1 MMILAL
7 LVAAALTYTI
17 GRGLVRVLG
26 WPRDLESAM
35 RWAIALVVVA
45 VVYSGLPELL
55 ALARPLLP
63 DLPGGLLSVRV
74 PFPEVLAGLGLA
86 GLGVLGFIAWKSG
99 LVGRDAH
106 ERGDADT
113 RHDVRKRALPPPP
126 KAAPHTPGFIPLGQG
141 HPPDNHGD

>member
-7 LVAAALTYTI
+7 LLATALTYAV

-55 ALARPLLP
+55 ALARPLIP
-63 DLPGGLLSVRV
+63 DPPGDLLSTRV
-74 PFPEVLAGLGLA
+74 PLPEVLAGLGLA
-86 GLGVLGFIAWKSG
+86 GLGVLGFVAWKSG
-99 LVGRDAH
+99 SAGRDAR
-106 ERGDADT
+106 ERGEPDT
-113 RHDVRKRALPPPP
+113 HHDVRKRALPPPP
-126 KAAPHTPGFIPLGQG
+126 KTAPHGPGFIPIGQG
-141 HPPDNHGD
+141 HPADHHGD